1 MKKKW
6 KIVLLAGL
14 LVGSLD
20 ILAALL
26 NFYIQTGKDPLIV
39 LKYIASAVFGKE
51 TAYSQENAM
60 MPVWGLLFHFMI
72 VYIWTIFFFLIYP
85 RLRFLSQNRILTGIG
100 YGIFIWLIMNRLVV
114 PMSKA
119 AVSSAFDWKSA
130 ITGVSILIAA
140 IGIPLSFIT
149 YRFYHRKPAA

>member
-1 MKKKW
+1 MKKNFW
-6 KIVLLAGL
+6 KTVLLAGL

-26 NFYIQTGKDPLIV
+26 NFYVQTGKDPLIV
-39 LKYIASAVFGKE
+39 LKYIASAVFGKN
-51 TAYSQENAM
+51 AYAGDAM

-72 VYIWTIFFFLIYP
+72 AFIWTIFFFLIYP
-85 RLRFLSQNRILTGIG
+85 HLKFLSKNRILTGIG
-100 YGIFIWLIMNRLVV
+100 YSIFIWLIMNRLVV

-130 ITGVSILIAA
+130 IIGVSILIAA
-140 IGIPLSFIT
+140 IGIPLSFIA